1 MKIVK
6 PYINV
11 EEFDGVKMMKKIER
25 AGRTCYKSHVADD
38 ESYKRFLDNII
49 SSGHES
55 VIEHEKIT
63 VRFLTDRGALWDIT
77 RHRLTSFSVESSRY
91 CNYSKDKFENEI
103 KFMEPF
109 YIKNDE
115 EALKIWKETMET
127 AEKNYFELSKQGY
140 KPDVCRMLLPTSLA
154 TEIVMTANLREWR
167 HILTLRCSDRAHPTI
182 RQFTIPLLLHFKEQL
197 PEIFN
202 DIPYDENFDPSDY
215 AKLEV
220 VEDI

>member
-11 EEFDGVKMMKKIER
+11 EKFDGVKMMKKIER
-25 AGRTCYKSHVADD
+25 AGRTCYKSHVTSDD
-38 ESYKRFLDNII
+38 SYKKFLANII

-63 VRFLTDRGALWDIT
+63 IRVLTDRGALWDIT
-77 RHRLTSFSVESSRY
+77 RHRITSFSVESSRY
-91 CNYSKDKFENEI
+91 CNYSKDRFEKEI

-115 EALKIWKETMET
+115 QALKEWTETMET
-127 AEKNYFELSKQGY
+127 AEKNYFKLAEQGY

-182 RQFTIPLLLHFKEQL
+182 RQFTIPLLLHLKEEL
-197 PEIFN
+197 PEIFS
-202 DIPYDENFDPSDY
+202 DIPYDENFDPKDY

-220 VEDI
+220 IDEI